1 MPAGGSRAVIQ
12 RKGAHWQQ
20 HLAQKV
26 VTAEHVTVPDGHPES
41 AAPELRERCWE
52 LWGGEGGGS
61 DTVRMGGER
70 HQAGPDTVRVR
81 GQIHTYYPGKKSDM
95 CE

>member
-52 LWGGEGGGS
+52 LWGGEGGGFRYCPDGRGETPGGARYCPGTRS
-61 DTVRMGGER
+61 DTHLLSG
-70 HQAGPDTVRVR
+70 
-81 GQIHTYYPGKKSDM
+81 
-95 CE
+95 